1 MHSLFFLLLF
11 EWNKIKYASLSFCIR
26 FSFIHMPNDI
36 QSKKKKCAIEWVFF
50 NMLEIIIC
58 RSKSIS
64 NMLLAN
70 SSVFWNA
77 KYYKLSKGQL
87 QNLCLSSFPENA
99 FSWNVACYYVY
110 FKMEVGI
117 SHLDYLVSINK
128 NILNL
133 SLKLLLKTLIN
144 IRW

>member
-1 MHSLFFLLLF
+1 MIS
-11 EWNKIKYASLSFCIR
+11 KAKK
-26 FSFIHMPNDI
+26 
-36 QSKKKKCAIEWVFF
+36 KKKKCAIEWVFF

-64 NMLLAN
+64 NILLAN

-99 FSWNVACYYVY
+99 FSWSVACYYVY

-117 SHLDYLVSINK
+117 SHLDYLVNINK